1 MYYSYKKTMML
12 SFMIK
17 SISVLVQNT
26 PPASDEL
33 VSVHHWAHPHPH
45 LLCRPTLQDHHHL
58 LPEISFSST
67 KLSVSTSE
75 ARSRLLSTL
84 KGIKC
89 PISSP
94 TSVPQSIPQT
104 TDESVMSPWLKVD
117 GSVPSA
123 SPLQLASCAF
133 LPTATNAHS
142 FPRNS
147 TFCVVMEHT

>member
-1 MYYSYKKTMML
+1 MML
-12 SFMIK
+12 QFMIK
-17 SISVLVQNT
+17 SISVLVQKT

-33 VSVHHWAHPHPH
+33 VSVHHWAHHHPHPH
-45 LLCRPTLQDHHHL
+45 LLCHPTLQGDHHL
-58 LPEISFSST
+58 LPESSFSST

-104 TDESVMSPWLKVD
+104 TDESMMSPWLRVD
-117 GSVPSA
+117 GNVPSA
-123 SPLQLASCAF
+123 SPLQLASCVF
-133 LPTATNAHS
+133 PPTANTYS